1 MDSDVGRP
9 VRAARVHRLRDPR
22 AVAEAAARF
31 VASSI
36 ESAVA
41 ANGKC
46 RIALSGGSTPRA
58 TYERLAEP
66 DLSQQIAWQS
76 LSVFFGDERMVP
88 PTDTSSN
95 YRMAREAMLDRVP
108 IPPENVHRIQG
119 ELEPAVAA
127 ERYASEL
134 GTEPLDLVLLG
145 MGDDGH
151 VASLFPGS
159 AELLRTDRIVLP
171 SRAPAAPYDRISIAL
186 PVINAARAVVLLVT
200 GESKASR
207 VAEVFQERASG
218 AARLPAARVA
228 PRRGEL
234 HWFLDAAARS
244 VLEAETK
251 EK

>member
-9 VRAARVHRLRDPR
+9 NRDARVHRLRDAR

-31 VASSI
+31 VASTI
-36 ESAVA
+36 ESAIA
-41 ANGKC
+41 TSGRC
-46 RIALSGGSTPRA
+46 RLALSGGSTPRA
-58 TYERLAEP
+58 TYERLAES
-66 DLSQQIAWQS
+66 DLSSQIAWDKLQ
-76 LSVFFGDERMVP
+76 VFFGDERIVP
-88 PTDTSSN
+88 PTDASSN
-95 YRMAREAMLDRVP
+95 YRMAREAMFDRVP
-108 IPPENVHRIQG
+108 LPAENVHRIQG
-119 ELEPAVAA
+119 ELEPAAAA
-127 ERYASEL
+127 EKYALEL
-134 GTEPLDLVLLG
+134 GAEPLDIVLLG

-159 AELLRTDRIVLP
+159 AELLRTDRTVLP
-171 SRAPAAPYDRISIAL
+171 SRAPVVPHDRVSIAL
-186 PVINAARAVVLLVT
+186 PVINAARVVVLLVT
-200 GESKASR
+200 GESKAGR